1 MDYILQAML
10 SALVKHAK
18 LKLCRA
24 VKRIDSKGKQRHPR
38 CAKRVFEVNHNP
50 VALGIAKRLSVNQR
64 ALVITPH
71 FWPELLILS

>member
-10 SALVKHAK
+10 SALVKHAM
-18 LKLCRA
+18 LNLCRS
-24 VKRIDSKGKQRHPR
+24 VKRIDSKGKQRHPW

-64 ALVITPH
+64 SLLITPH
-71 FWPELLILS
+71 FLPELLILS